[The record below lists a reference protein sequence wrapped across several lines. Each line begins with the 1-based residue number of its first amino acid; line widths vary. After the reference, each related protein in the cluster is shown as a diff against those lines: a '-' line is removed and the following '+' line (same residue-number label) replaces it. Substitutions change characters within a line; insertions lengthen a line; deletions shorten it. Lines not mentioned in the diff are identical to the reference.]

1 LVVFVSAGAPD
12 LDTTAELLR
21 ILAENGVDIV
31 ELGAPFSDPM
41 ADGPTIQAASL
52 EALSR
57 GVTLRDLLRLA
68 GEFRKTSQTPLV
80 LFSYY
85 NVLFRYGVP
94 HLAADSAAAGIDA
107 WLVVDLPFEEAGEVR
122 PALVEHGLH
131 WIALVAPTTPRER
144 LTRLLKEV
152 GGFVYYITVTGV
164 TGARNALP
172 ADIAARLEEV
182 RALSPV
188 PVVAGFGISSP
199 DMAARVGRFA
209 DGIVVGSKV
218 IDLLRSAPSPRE
230 GLAAVRDFVAGLR
243 RALDAG
249 IVPDNVR

>member
-1 LVVFVSAGAPD
+1 VDGYLARRWNQVSMVGKFLDPLADKILVMATLVWMVP
-12 LDTTAELLR
+12 
-21 ILAENGVDIV
+21 
-31 ELGAPFSDPM
+31 LG
-41 ADGPTIQAASL
+41 
-52 EALSR
+52 R
-57 GVTLRDLLRLA
+57 
-68 GEFRKTSQTPLV
+68 
-80 LFSYY
+80 
-85 NVLFRYGVP
+85 
-94 HLAADSAAAGIDA
+94 IDA